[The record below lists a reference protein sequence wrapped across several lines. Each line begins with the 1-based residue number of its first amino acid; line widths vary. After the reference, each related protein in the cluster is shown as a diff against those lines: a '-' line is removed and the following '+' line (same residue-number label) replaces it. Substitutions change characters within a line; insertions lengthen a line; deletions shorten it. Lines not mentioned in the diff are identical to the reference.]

1 MKPISLAFLA
11 SSATVVAAAAFA
23 QTQAPGTAP
32 IDPAAA
38 RRQSGTV
45 GPPLDAASTASTAP
59 VPAAPATP
67 PASAATVEPAPG
79 AAPAPA
85 ADERPQR
92 PSRRASGR
100 VTDPGEHSGA
110 LPIRPDRN

>member
-23 QTQAPGTAP
+23 QTQAPGAAP

-45 GPPLDAASTASTAP
+45 GPPLDAASTASPAPTPTAP
-59 VPAAPATP
+59 VTP
-67 PASAATVEPAPG
+67 PASAAPVEPPPE

-85 ADERPQR
+85 AEERAQR

-100 VTDPGEHSGA
+100 VTEPGERSGA
-110 LPIRPDRN
+110 LPLRPDRN

>member
-23 QTQAPGTAP
+23 QTQAPGAAP

-45 GPPLDAASTASTAP
+45 GPPLDAASTAPVPSAP
-59 VPAAPATP
+59 VTP
-67 PASAATVEPAPG
+67 PASAAPVEPPPD

-100 VTDPGEHSGA
+100 VTEPGEHSGA